1 MTVPFVSVIIPTYN
15 GSRFI
20 KETVQSVIGQ
30 TYPNIEIIIVDD
42 GSTDNTPDIVKSIN
56 DPRLIHIR
64 QANSGVSMARNH
76 GIDISHGDYIAF
88 LDHDDVWLP
97 HKLERQLQLFKE
109 DPNIAMVYSDTFIID
124 ENNSIINT
132 YSHKIKFYRGMIFK
146 ELFFSCFITILTVV
160 IKKPVFLE
168 VGPFLPFKIGEDY
181 DLFLKCAAR
190 YPIDYIDEPLAKYRV
205 HESNYSKNYET
216 EVSECIEIFDFWKN
230 QGNVIGYDMNKLVG
244 KAIINTY
251 YNAFK
256 NALRR
261 RKDYK
266 GAIKYFFY
274 FFIARL
280 KSIVLRI
287 LLKTVFSPIRKQ
299 F

>member
-1 MTVPFVSVIIPTYN
+1 MTVPLVSVIIPTYN

-20 KETVQSVIGQ
+20 RETIQSVIGQ
-30 TYPNIEIIIVDD
+30 SYSKIEIIVIDD

-56 DPRLIHIR
+56 DPRLIHIQ
-64 QANSGVSMARNH
+64 QANSGVSMARNR
-76 GIDISHGDYIAF
+76 GIDISRGDYIAF

-109 DPNIAMVYSDTFIID
+109 DPNIAMVYADTFIID

-160 IKKPVFLE
+160 IKKSVFLE

-181 DLFLKCAAR
+181 DLFLKCAAK

-216 EVSECIEIFDFWKN
+216 EVSECIEIFDFWRNQKN
-230 QGNVIGYDMNKLVG
+230 IKGYDINVLINK
-244 KAIINTY
+244 ATINTY

-256 NALRR
+256 NALRKR
-261 RKDYK
+261 RDFK
-266 GAIKYFFY
+266 GAIKYFFLFLY
-274 FFIARL
+274 CWV
-280 KSIVLRI
+280 KSIVFRI
-287 LLKTVFSPIRKQ
+287 W
-299 F
+299 